1 MSKKVNKS
9 KIFTLHLTGIA
20 FIYINKKIN
29 KNKNSHG
36 KVLISIQELPVFK
49 SKFQS

>member
-20 FIYINKKIN
+20 FIYIKKQTKI
-29 KNKNSHG
+29 KIAMVKY
-36 KVLISIQELPVFK
+36 
-49 SKFQS
+49 